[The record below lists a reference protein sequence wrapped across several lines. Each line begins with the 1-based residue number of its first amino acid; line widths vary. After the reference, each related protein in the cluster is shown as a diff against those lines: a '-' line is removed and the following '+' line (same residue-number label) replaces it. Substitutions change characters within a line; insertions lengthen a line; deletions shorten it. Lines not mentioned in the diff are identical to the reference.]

1 MGPART
7 SRRDVMLKLLGETD
21 RLDVAEL
28 TRRFGVSEMT
38 IRRDLAKLQEDGLV
52 RRVHGGAV
60 RLERSTF
67 ETRTVR
73 FSEEKQRIGDRAAEF
88 VRDGESVAID
98 TGTTAHYVA
107 RALRDRS
114 DLVVV
119 TNSINVAAEFRHS
132 ANKVVLVGGVLVP
145 ELCLVGSLATDTLR
159 RLHVNKLILGCGGL
173 TPERGLAYFDID
185 EAEVRRA
192 MIDIADEVI
201 VVMDDSKFGRT
212 ETVSMAQLS
221 DVDAIVTNAKPPGA
235 YQKLLADNGVELVI
249 A

>member
-1 MGPART
+1 MESART
-7 SRRDVMLKLLGETD
+7 PRRDVMLKLLGETD

-67 ETRTVR
+67 ETRTVH
-73 FSEEKQRIGDRAAEF
+73 FSEEKQRIGDRAAEL
-88 VRDGESVAID
+88 VRAGESVAID
-98 TGTTAHYVA
+98 TGTTAHCVA
-107 RALRDRS
+107 RALRERS

-221 DVDAIVTNAKPPGA
+221 DVDVIVTNAEPPAA
-235 YQKLLADNGVELVI
+235 YQKLCADNGVDLVI